1 MKKYILTVT
10 LIAAFASAC
19 TLNMGTPA
27 NNGVSNSNS
36 PTNNNTAVTKIEKS
50 TATDAGK
57 NTKETS
63 TKSEDTANSGQ
74 NSERVEFAAGKT
86 ETSLTRTIPADGS
99 IDFVFNARSGQRMQY
114 SVNYQ
119 NGSDTDIEAFLTEPG
134 SQDIS
139 NTSAANE
146 NNEFMIKKT
155 GDHRIT
161 VNNKTGNDV
170 TVDFG
175 LSIK

>member
-1 MKKYILTVT
+1 
-10 LIAAFASAC
+10 
-19 TLNMGTPA
+19 MGTPA
-27 NNGVSNSNS
+27 NNGVSNSNP
-36 PTNNNTAVTKIEKS
+36 PTNTNTAMVKTEKS

-63 TKSEDTANSGQ
+63 TKTEDSASSGQ
-74 NSERVEFAAGKT
+74 KPERVEFAAGKT
-86 ETSLTRTIPADGS
+86 VTNLTRTIPANGS

-114 SVNYQ
+114 SVMYD

-161 VNNKTGNDV
+161 VNNKTGNKV
-170 TVDFG
+170 SVNFG